1 LEEKYT
7 QIKTAIYRP
16 KTYWHDLKN
25 DLSAA
30 AGKTKITAFYSKSC
44 MSSDSTNK
52 RPVLDVPVFSLIRE
66 H

>member
-1 LEEKYT
+1 LEEKHT

-30 AGKTKITAFYSKSC
+30 AGKTKITALTASHVCQVIQQTRGLYW
-44 MSSDSTNK
+44 MYQ
-52 RPVLDVPVFSLIRE
+52 FSL
-66 H
+66 